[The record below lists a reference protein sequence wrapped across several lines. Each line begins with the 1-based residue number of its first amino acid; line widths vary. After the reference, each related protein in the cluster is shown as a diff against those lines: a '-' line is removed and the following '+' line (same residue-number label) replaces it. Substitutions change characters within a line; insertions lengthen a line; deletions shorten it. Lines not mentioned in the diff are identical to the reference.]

1 MIATIYEADEWVV
14 YAWRC
19 ATEKDA
25 RRHATHLHDKKDRDE
40 FVKKWRMLDYLR
52 QGKHGDAAAAAAI
65 ISSGYATP
73 ARRQPTSQGQY
84 WTAAQILRDSLVPA
98 LIRGTTAALLLGSVN
113 GPWNRKVLPETFD
126 HEYDP
131 TSGKC
136 AYDWSRVYAWRCM
149 QSDDVAGV
157 ALAPDGSVLPITI
170 GWERVDR

>member
-1 MIATIYEADEWVV
+1 MIATIFEADEWVV

-19 ATEKDA
+19 ATEDDA

-40 FVKKWRMLDYLR
+40 FVKKWRMLDYLKR
-52 QGKHGDAAAAAAI
+52 GEHGDAAAAAAI

-84 WTAAQILRDSLVPA
+84 WTAAQILGDSLIPA
-98 LIRGTTAALLLGSVN
+98 FIRGTASALLLGSTL
-113 GPWNRKVLPETFD
+113 GPWSPRGRDDATGETQQR
-126 HEYDP
+126 
-131 TSGKC
+131 
-136 AYDWSRVYAWRCM
+136 ARAWRYM

-157 ALAPDGSVLPITI
+157 VIAPDGSVLPITI

>member
-1 MIATIYEADEWVV
+1 MIATIYEADDWVV

-19 ATEKDA
+19 ATEEDA

-65 ISSGYATP
+65 ISIGYAKP

-84 WTAAQILRDSLVPA
+84 TTAAQILRDSLVPA
-98 LIRGTTAALLLGSVN
+98 LVRGNAAALLLGSVN
-113 GPWNRKVLPETFD
+113 GPWNRTVLPETISD
-126 HEYDP
+126 DYDP
-131 TSGKC
+131 LCRKC
-136 AYDWSRVYAWRCM
+136 AYERSRRYAWRCM